1 MSIIKEI
8 QKELFEK
15 QDLKYKAFQSKLI
28 PTVDAAKVIGV
39 RTPDLRAIAKKFASH
54 PEIEKFLST
63 LPHEYYDENQVH
75 AFVLSLI
82 KDYDECVSHIDKFL
96 PFVDNWATCDQM
108 RPKVFSKKQ
117 YRKPLLNDVE
127 RWINA
132 PTTNVYTVRFGIETL
147 MSFFL
152 DDDFNPKFLKWVSK
166 IRSEEY
172 YLNMMVAWFFA
183 TALAK
188 QYEATIP
195 FIEKHRLDIWTH
207 NKTIQKAIESYRI
220 TEDQKSNLRTL
231 KI

>member
-108 RPKVFSKKQ
+108 RPKVFAKKQ

-152 DDDFNPKFLKWVSK
+152 DDDFNPKFLKRVSK

-188 QYEATIP
+188 QYETTIP

>member
-1 MSIIKEI
+1 MSIINEI
-8 QKELFEK
+8 QKELFAK
-15 QDLKYKAFQSKLI
+15 QDLKFKSFHSKLI
-28 PTVDAAKVIGV
+28 PTTDAHSIIGV

-54 PEIEKFLST
+54 PDVEKFLST
-63 LPHEYYDENQVH
+63 LPHKYYDENQVH
-75 AFVLSLI
+75 VFILSLI
-82 KDYDECVSHIDKFL
+82 KDYDDCVNHIDSFL

-108 RPKVFSKKQ
+108 RPKVFAKKQ
-117 YRKPLLNDVE
+117 YRERLLKDVQ

-132 PTTNVYTVRFGIETL
+132 PVEKVYTVRFGIETL

-152 DDDFNPKFLKWVSK
+152 DDDFEPKFLKWVSK

-188 QYEATIP
+188 QFEATIP
-195 FIEKHRLDIWTH
+195 FIEKRVLDVWTH

-220 TEDQKSNLRTL
+220 TDEQKAYLKTL
-231 KI
+231 KL

>member
-15 QDLKYKAFQSKLI
+15 QDLKYKAFQSKLV